1 MKLTV
6 HQLRQLIREV
16 AEDPQTYSDQYA
28 RENASINSKANTLK
42 DQFLDQGNVYDV
54 KDPNAY
60 SNLKKFVYA
69 KNPGDPQNNF
79 VVEKMAQDFERT
91 ANDARLAATTRGYR
105 SRVIPNL

>member
-6 HQLRQLIREV
+6 HQLRRLIREV
-16 AEDPQTYSDQYA
+16 AEDPKTYSDQYA

-54 KDPNAY
+54 NDPNAY
-60 SNLKKFVYA
+60 SKLKKFVKA
-69 KNPGDPQNNF
+69 QNPDDPNNMF
-79 VVEKMAQDFERT
+79 VIEKMAQDFERT
-91 ANDARLAATTRGYR
+91 ANDARLAAGTRGYR